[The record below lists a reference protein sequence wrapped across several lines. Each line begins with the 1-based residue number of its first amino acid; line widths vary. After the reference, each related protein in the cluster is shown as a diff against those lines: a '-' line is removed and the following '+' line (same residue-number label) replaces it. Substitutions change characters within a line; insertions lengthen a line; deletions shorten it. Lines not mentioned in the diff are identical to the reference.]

1 MSESL
6 KSLHIRSKV
15 WIEDSAGKVVFG
27 LGRLR
32 MLEAIHRSGS
42 IHSAAKELKMSY
54 RALWGRI
61 KATEKRLGKALLVRV
76 VGGAS
81 GGGSRLTPF
90 AAELMENFQ
99 KLNQTVESQ
108 CDRMFDHDFKR

>member
-1 MSESL
+1 
-6 KSLHIRSKV
+6 
-15 WIEDSAGKVVFG
+15 

-32 MLEAIHRSGS
+32 MLEAIQRAGS
-42 IHSAAKELKMSY
+42 IHAAAKELKMSY

-61 KATEKRLGKALLVRV
+61 KATEKRLGKTLLVKS

-99 KLNQTVESQ
+99 KLNHSIELQ
-108 CDRMFDHDFKR
+108 CDQMFETDFQE